1 MTRSTARPLP
11 ARWTPIALAAALV
24 AGPLAFPTAHAADKL
39 PAAAP
44 AAASATPP
52 VPPTAAPAPAASG
65 ALVDPS
71 RLSFNLDV
79 PLAGKDNQ
87 ALPLFFEADH
97 LEGQPDDR
105 LRATG
110 SVRLKQGDLTVRADE
125 VIHTYQD
132 NTAKAVGNVRIT
144 RRGDFYSGPELTL
157 KLDTLEGEFIKP
169 HYRFARTNAGGHAD
183 LVEFLGNNRLRA
195 HNSTYSSCTPE
206 NTADG
211 SPGEPDWVLVTRK
224 VTMDIDANE
233 GRAEGAV
240 IRFLGVPIL
249 GAPVLTFPL
258 TDARKSGWLPPSFDI
273 DNKSGIE
280 LAVPYYWNIAPNQD
294 ATFTPTLSTRRGAG
308 LDTEYR
314 YLLPSDSGTLH
325 FYALP
330 DDQVANRSRGL
341 IDFKHQGDLNTS
353 GNPTVTTYDLRWRR
367 VSDDDYWKDFPRN
380 LPSLTPRLY
389 DSHASIERQL
399 NARNWGLGD
408 SQTSLYANVQ
418 TWQTLRDLSPT
429 ADADTRVI
437 SPYRREPQLGVHSR
451 SISEGGWAWNLTGE
465 FNRFSNEDKN
475 LISGDRVHAIARLER
490 SMGDSGITVTPRLTL
505 HAVSY
510 SLDRPL
516 ADGQREASRFI
527 PTFSVDSS
535 ATLERQTNFFGQD
548 LTQTLEPRVEYVYTP
563 YRNQSDLPLFD
574 SAPRDFNQYS
584 SFDENAFT
592 GVDRISD
599 ANKINLGL
607 TTRLLNPLTGEEAM
621 RLGLVQGVLFSTQRI
636 TPNNEPPVRQRLSDL
651 LVLGSTTVA
660 PHWTLN
666 GTAQFSAQGHRNE
679 RSVIGVRYSPG
690 AWRTISADYRYT
702 RDSSE
707 QLALGWQWPIFGKK
721 PPMNDMARQA
731 VAETNALNFDKP
743 ASGGGSSCKGT
754 WYSVGRLNYSLRDS
768 RFADTL
774 YGFEYDAGCWIGR
787 IVAERLSVGRDQAST
802 RFMFQLE
809 LVGLSR
815 LGSSPLRALRD
826 NIPGYRL
833 LREDNSVLTAPST
846 LPTSS
851 DD

>member
-1 MTRSTARPLP
+1 MTRSTARPLS
-11 ARWTPIALAAALV
+11 ARWTPIALATALV
-24 AGPLAFPTAHAADKL
+24 AAPLGFSTTVHAQ
-39 PAAAP
+39 AAA
-44 AAASATPP
+44 AK
-52 VPPTAAPAPAASG
+52 APAASVPAAPEPSAPAG
-65 ALVDPS
+65 TPADPL
-71 RLSFNLDV
+71 RFSFNLDV
-79 PLAGKDNQ
+79 PIAGQENP

-105 LRATG
+105 MRATG
-110 SVRLKQGDLTVRADE
+110 SVRLKQGDLIVRADE
-125 VIHTYQD
+125 VIHTYAD

-157 KLDTLEGEFIKP
+157 KLDTLEGEFVNP
-169 HYRFARTNAGGHAD
+169 NYRFARTNAGGHSE

-195 HNSTYSSCTPE
+195 TNATYSSCTPE

-211 SPGEPDWVLVTRK
+211 SPGEPDWVLSTRK

-258 TDARKSGWLPPSFDI
+258 SDARKSGWLPPSFDV
-273 DNKSGIE
+273 DNKSGFE
-280 LAVPYYWNIAPNQD
+280 LAEPYYWNIAPNQD
-294 ATFTPTLSTRRGAG
+294 ATLTPTISTRRGAG

-314 YLLPSDSGTLH
+314 YLLRGDSGTLH
-325 FYALP
+325 AYMLP
-330 DDQVANRSRGL
+330 HDDVEGRSRGL
-341 IDFKHQGDLNTS
+341 VDFKHQGDLNS
-353 GNPTVTTYDLRWRR
+353 GGNPTVTNYELRWRR
-367 VSDDDYWKDFPRN
+367 VSDDNYWKDFPRN

-399 NARNWGLGD
+399 NTRNWGLGN

-429 ADADTRVI
+429 ADADTQVI

-451 SISEGGWAWNLTGE
+451 STSEGGWAWSMTGE
-465 FNRFSNEDKN
+465 FNRFTNEDTTR
-475 LISGDRVHAIARLER
+475 ISGDRVHAIAKLER
-490 SMGDSGITVTPRLTL
+490 PMGDSGIAITPRLTL

-510 SLDRPL
+510 SLDRTL
-516 ADGQREASRFI
+516 ATGQKEASRFI
-527 PTFSVDSS
+527 PTFSIDSS
-535 ATLERQTNFFGQD
+535 ATLERQANYFGQD
-548 LTQTLEPRVEYVYTP
+548 LIQTLEPRVEYVYTP

-599 ANKINLGL
+599 ANKVNLGL
-607 TTRLLNPLTGEEAM
+607 TTRLLNPLTGAEAM

-636 TPNNEPPVRQRLSDL
+636 TPNNEAPVRQKLSDL

-660 PHWTLN
+660 PHWTLS

-707 QLALGWQWPIFGKK
+707 QLALGWQ
-721 PPMNDMARQA
+721 
-731 VAETNALNFDKP
+731 
-743 ASGGGSSCKGT
+743 
-754 WYSVGRLNYSLRDS
+754 
-768 RFADTL
+768 
-774 YGFEYDAGCWIGR
+774 
-787 IVAERLSVGRDQAST
+787 
-802 RFMFQLE
+802 
-809 LVGLSR
+809 
-815 LGSSPLRALRD
+815 
-826 NIPGYRL
+826 
-833 LREDNSVLTAPST
+833 
-846 LPTSS
+846 
-851 DD
+851 

>member
-1 MTRSTARPLP
+1 MTRSTARPLST
-11 ARWTPIALAAALV
+11 RWTPIALAAALV
-24 AGPLAFPTAHAADKL
+24 AGPLGSATAW
-39 PAAAP
+39 AAP
-44 AAASATPP
+44 DAPPATVAPPAS
-52 VPPTAAPAPAASG
+52 AASG
-65 ALVDPS
+65 AQGDPL

-79 PLAGKDNQ
+79 PMAGKDNP
-87 ALPLFFEADH
+87 ALPLYFEADH
-97 LEGQPDDR
+97 LEGQPDQR
-105 LRATG
+105 MRATG

-125 VIHTYQD
+125 VTHTYDD

-157 KLDTLEGEFIKP
+157 KLDTLEGQFIGP
-169 HYRFARTNAGGHAD
+169 NYRFARTNAGGHAD

-195 HNSTYSSCTPE
+195 TNATYSSCTPE

-211 SPGEPDWVLVTRK
+211 QPGELDWVLSTRK

-240 IRFLGVPIL
+240 IRFMGVPIL

-258 TDARKSGWLPPSFDI
+258 SDARKSGWLPPSFDV
-273 DNKSGIE
+273 DNKSGFE
-280 LAVPYYWNIAPNQD
+280 LAEPYYWNIAPNQD
-294 ATFTPTLSTRRGAG
+294 ATLTPTLSTRRGVG

-314 YLLPSDSGTLH
+314 YLLRSDSGSVHVYT
-325 FYALP
+325 LP
-330 DDQVANRSRGL
+330 DDQLANRSRGL

-353 GNPTVTTYDLRWRR
+353 GDPTVTNYDLRWRR
-367 VSDDDYWKDFPRN
+367 VSDNDYWKDFPRG

-389 DSHASIERQL
+389 DSHASVERQL
-399 NARNWGLGD
+399 NTRNWGLGN

-429 ADADTRVI
+429 ADAATQVI

-451 SISEGGWAWNLTGE
+451 STADNGLSLSLTGE
-465 FNRFSNEDKN
+465 FNRFTNEDTTRV
-475 LISGDRVHAIARLER
+475 SGDRVHAIARLER
-490 SMGDSGITVTPRLTL
+490 PMGDSGITVVPRLTL

-510 SLDRPL
+510 SLDRPV
-516 ADGQREASRFI
+516 ANGQREATRFI

-535 ATLERQTNFFGQD
+535 ATLERAANYFGQD

-574 SAPRDFNQYS
+574 TAQRDFNQYS

-599 ANKINLGL
+599 ANKVNLGL
-607 TTRLLNPLTGEEAM
+607 TTRLLNPLTGAEAL
-621 RLGLVQGVLFSTQRI
+621 RLGVVQSVLFSTQRI
-636 TPNNEPPVRQRLSDL
+636 TPNDAAPLKQRLSDL
-651 LVLGSTTVA
+651 LLLGSTTVA

-666 GTAQFSAQGHRNE
+666 GTAQFSAQGHRTE
-679 RSVIGVRYSPG
+679 RSVLGVRYSPG

-721 PPMNDMARQA
+721 PPMADSMARQA
-731 VAETNALNFDKP
+731 VTETTAMNFDKP
-743 ASGGGSSCKGT
+743 SSDGPSCKGT
-754 WYSVGRLNYSLRDS
+754 WYSVGRLNYSLRDN

-787 IVAERLSVGRDQAST
+787 IVAERQSVGRDQAST

-815 LGSSPLRALRD
+815 LGSSPLRALKD

-833 LREDNSVLTAPST
+833 LRDDNSVLTAPST

>member
-1 MTRSTARPLP
+1 MTRSTARPLS

-24 AGPLAFPTAHAADKL
+24 AATLGFSTTAHAQAAAAKAPPASV
-39 PAAAP
+39 PAAPEPSAP
-44 AAASATPP
+44 AGTP
-52 VPPTAAPAPAASG
+52 A
-65 ALVDPS
+65 DPL
-71 RLSFNLDV
+71 RFSFNLDV
-79 PLAGKDNQ
+79 PIAGQENP

-105 LRATG
+105 MRATG
-110 SVRLKQGDLTVRADE
+110 SVRLKQGDLIVRADE
-125 VIHTYQD
+125 VIHTYAD

-157 KLDTLEGEFIKP
+157 KLDTLEGEFVNP
-169 HYRFARTNAGGHAD
+169 NYRFARTNAGGHAD
-183 LVEFLGNNRLRA
+183 LVEFLGSNRLRA
-195 HNSTYSSCTPE
+195 TNATYSSCTPE

-211 SPGEPDWVLVTRK
+211 SPGEPDWVLSTRR

-258 TDARKSGWLPPSFDI
+258 SDARKSGWLPPSFDV
-273 DNKSGIE
+273 DNKSGFE
-280 LAVPYYWNIAPNQD
+280 LAEPYYWNIAPNQD
-294 ATFTPTLSTRRGAG
+294 ATLTPTISTRRGAG

-314 YLLPSDSGTLH
+314 YLLRGDSGTLH
-325 FYALP
+325 AYMLP
-330 DDQVANRSRGL
+330 HDDVEGRSRGL
-341 IDFKHQGDLNTS
+341 VDFKHQGDLNS
-353 GNPTVTTYDLRWRR
+353 GGNPTVTNYELRWRR
-367 VSDDDYWKDFPRN
+367 VSDDNYWKDFPRN

-399 NARNWGLGD
+399 NTRNWGLGN

-429 ADADTRVI
+429 ADAETQVI

-451 SISEGGWAWNLTGE
+451 STSEGGWAWSMTGE
-465 FNRFSNEDKN
+465 FNRFTNEDTTR
-475 LISGDRVHAIARLER
+475 ISGDRVHAIAKLER
-490 SMGDSGITVTPRLTL
+490 PMGDSGIAITPRLTL

-510 SLDRPL
+510 SLDRTL
-516 ADGQREASRFI
+516 ATGQKEASRFI

-535 ATLERQTNFFGQD
+535 ATLERQANYFGQD
-548 LTQTLEPRVEYVYTP
+548 LIQTLEPRVEYVYTP

-607 TTRLLNPLTGEEAM
+607 TTRLLNPLTGAEAM

-636 TPNNEPPVRQRLSDL
+636 TPNNEAPVRQKLSDL

-660 PHWTLN
+660 PHWTLS

-731 VAETNALNFDKP
+731 VAETTAMNFDKP
-743 ASGGGSSCKGT
+743 TAGGSSCKGT

-768 RFADTL
+768 RFANTL

-833 LREDNSVLTAPST
+833 LRDDNSVLTAPST
-846 LPTSS
+846 LPNFS